1 MGFIVQI
8 IIGLLGGVAAGL
20 QASFAGILGQKVG
33 DLGTVFFTSLGAII
47 SASIFVL
54 IIGVDFSNVRSIP
67 RYAFLTGPLMLVIV
81 GALSYTVPRL
91 GTASAVTL
99 SVVAWLTISALVDHF
114 GLFGTPTRSI
124 DITRLAGIGILFLGT
139 WLVAK

>member
-1 MGFIVQI
+1 MGFIIQI
-8 IIGLLGGVAAGL
+8 IIGLCGGVAAGL
-20 QASFAGILGQKVG
+20 QASFAGIIGQRVG
-33 DLGTVFFTSLGAII
+33 DLGTVFFTSVGAVI
-47 SASIFVL
+47 ASTIFVL

-81 GALSYTVPRL
+81 GALSFTVPKL

-99 SVVAWLTISALVDHF
+99 SVVAWLSVSALIDHF
-114 GLFGTPTRSI
+114 GLFGTPTRSM
-124 DITRLAGIGILFLGT
+124 DMTRIAGIAILFLGT